1 LLRKKTHHFQGY
13 ATGQACASL
22 GQDDFSIGLHT
33 FELGAA
39 FALAS
44 DLEDDF
50 LPTVLDEKIRSL
62 PANSCKSRR
71 WSDNCILVNNWPK

>member
-1 LLRKKTHHFQGY
+1 
-13 ATGQACASL
+13 L

-50 LPTVLDEKIRSL
+50 LPAALDEKIRSL
-62 PANSCKSRR
+62 PANSCKLRR
-71 WSDNCILVNNWPK
+71 WSNNCILVIYWPR